1 MALDGMSC
9 DKIKKEETSILE
21 DIKNGQQALNEIIS
35 AFKGLGDALTLKPT
49 VVTEANRLVV
59 QLENNGHYNLA
70 TLALDAYKCNLDV
83 NLIVNLADKL
93 PMVILNVITESFKFV
108 NKKILSKEN
117 VIDYFNT
124 QPFAIKKAEVIFA
137 ELFERE
143 GLDTLEVMPI
153 SADELGRKI
162 NLGIIAGCEYPV
174 FNACYPF
181 VLNLLIMHMSDLTL
195 QRNSSEYTLDFELCK
210 IYYKYRIL
218 AKDKC
223 SVNVA
228 HNDFLN
234 FLRDLC
240 SNNVEELEISF
251 DKFVELKL
259 DKQLDIIKKLI
270 VFVNAHNSLLYKED
284 INEFKKLFTNLV
296 NS

>member
-1 MALDGMSC
+1 MALDGKPCNEISN
-9 DKIKKEETSILE
+9 KETSVLE
-21 DIKNGQQALNEIIS
+21 DIKKGQQELNDTIN
-35 AFKGLGDALTLKPT
+35 AFKGLGDELISKPT
-49 VVTEANRLVV
+49 TVEEANKLEM
-59 QLENNGHYNLA
+59 QLENEGQFNLA
-70 TLALDAYKCNLDV
+70 TLVFDACKCKLNAK
-83 NLIVNLADKL
+83 LIVDLADKL

-124 QPFAIKKAEVIFA
+124 QPFTIKKAEVIFA

-143 GLDTLEVMPI
+143 GLDTLVTMSI

-181 VLNLLIMHMSDLTL
+181 TLNLLIMNTTNLTL
-195 QRNSSEYTLDFELCK
+195 QRNSSEYTLAFGLCE
-210 IYYKYRIL
+210 IYYKYKVL
-218 AKDKC
+218 AKDKR

-228 HNDFLN
+228 HSDFLN

-240 SNNVEELEISF
+240 GSNVEELEIAF
-251 DKFVELKL
+251 GKFIELTL
-259 DKQLDIIKKLI
+259 DKQLDIVKKLI
-270 VFVNAHNSLLYKED
+270 VFINAHNSCLYKEE
-284 INEFKKLFTNLV
+284 INEFKKLFMNLV

>member
-1 MALDGMSC
+1 MALDGKPCNGMSN
-9 DKIKKEETSILE
+9 KETSVLE
-21 DIKNGQQALNEIIS
+21 DIKKGQQELNDAIN
-35 AFKGLGDALTLKPT
+35 AFKGLGDALTLKSTT
-49 VVTEANRLVV
+49 VEEVNRLAM
-59 QLENNGHYNLA
+59 QLENNGHFNLT
-70 TLALDAYKCNLDV
+70 TLALDACKCNLDV
-83 NLIVNLADKL
+83 NLIVNLANKL
-93 PMVILNVITESFKFV
+93 PIIILNVIVESFKFV

-124 QPFAIKKAEVIFA
+124 QPFTIKKAEVIFA

-143 GLDTLEVMPI
+143 GLDTLVTMSI

-181 VLNLLIMHMSDLTL
+181 TLNLLIMNMTNLTL
-195 QRNSSEYTLDFELCK
+195 QRNSSEYTLAFGLCE
-210 IYYKYRIL
+210 IYYKYKAL

-228 HNDFLN
+228 HNYFLN

-240 SNNVEELEISF
+240 GNNVEELEISF
-251 DKFVELKL
+251 GKYVELKF

-270 VFVNAHNSLLYKED
+270 VFINAHNNWLYKED
-284 INEFKKLFTNLV
+284 INEFKKLFMNLV